1 MGKFGY
7 GLIVAAVVA
16 VATVGPVLAAP
27 PIRCRKP
34 QHGPCRGTD
43 RGEGITGTIF
53 ADRILG
59 RGGADAIDGDP
70 GDREAVDGGH
80 DRISGGRGADVIED
94 GRPTIDRDTVHGGR
108 GDDTIYV
115 DEGPELAGADT
126 VVCGPGQD
134 TVYFDPGVD
143 EVAGDCEHLN
153 PPPAP

>member
-1 MGKFGY
+1 MGMGKLGY

-16 VATVGPVLAAP
+16 VATVGTVLAAP
-27 PIRCRKP
+27 TIRCRKP

-43 RGEGITGTIF
+43 RGEGIVGTIF

-70 GDREAVDGGH
+70 EEVDGGH
-80 DRISGGRGADVIED
+80 DRISGGHGADVIED

-108 GDDTIYV
+108 GNDTISV
-115 DEGPELAGADT
+115 DDGPDPDGRDT
-126 VVCGPGQD
+126 VACGPGRD

-143 EVAGDCEHLN
+143 TVADDCENQN